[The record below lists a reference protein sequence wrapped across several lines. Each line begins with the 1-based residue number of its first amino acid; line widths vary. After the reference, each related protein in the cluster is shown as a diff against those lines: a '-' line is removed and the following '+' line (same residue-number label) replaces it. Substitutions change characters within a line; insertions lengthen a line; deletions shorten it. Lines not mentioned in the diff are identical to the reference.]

1 MYLGKN
7 SRQKRELL
15 DGLSVVLKWLIG
27 TPDAKDAMHYEDCI
41 NQLEKRETDLSSL
54 MLEQT
59 QIISSTVKTFNESI
73 LKITYDELIINEN
86 IERLNNYLNSSQSLL
101 FSLKASQDVSAIS
114 LQILE
119 SVVNLENE
127 INECLT
133 SILFAKSNTIHPS
146 IITLEKLYKE
156 LLLSNHIRTNKH
168 LVSPLAHKNIHT
180 ILESSSLS
188 AYVYSDKLVYILTFP
203 LIQNDPLD
211 LYHVYSIPIKHPN
224 SSLHTTIL
232 PEHVYL
238 AANPSGQTYVS
249 TSSLETC
256 KTYASEKQVCT
267 GLVAYDAT
275 ARPLCELQILHSISK
290 SLPKICTTSTF
301 EADIN
306 TFQYIENNKW
316 LYILSGE
323 TNCVLQCTKE
333 VTHHKIQGAGILS
346 LQKNCKLHTGYSTLS
361 ASQDSE
367 ENITYPIIVPDIRT
381 DDCFEEYRDIAKP
394 DLMPI
399 KINELPLDSLKQIK
413 NHIDKYGEEIKKI
426 KSTTF
431 AQRNTTTFSW
441 VYFTLGLIMLAY
453 LVFKICK
460 RCPNGL
466 LLRRRTL
473 NSPNRDSN
481 GCIQIFNN
489 CFANS
494 SRQQRTHV
502 AIPMSTISTSCVT
515 EDEDEDIEP
524 QHSQPISPVSIV
536 PATSKRSGANA
547 QSLF

>member
-1 MYLGKN
+1 MKERAKERYDGSIRNIAKFALGDKVLVKAPNPNNLDPKWEGPCEVIRVGFNENYLIRKSGSSARAFASANGATGQLTEPLPSYSGLFFKNEGTIYLSDESWKLVIYRDLRPLFIAKDSLVRLATKFHFVSTQYNNFTHIETTKSFLKLNLEKIENRLAELNMYLGKN

-168 LVSPLAHKNIHT
+168 LVSTVSPQNIHT

-275 ARPLCELQILHSISK
+275 ARPLCELQILQIAIPTDASRSSITASQIHLDNREPTSQFPCLQSQLAASQK
-290 SLPKICTTSTF
+290 MKTKTSSLS
-301 EADIN
+301 
-306 TFQYIENNKW
+306 
-316 LYILSGE
+316 ILSQSHPFPLFLRLLKDQAL
-323 TNCVLQCTKE
+323 TPNL
-333 VTHHKIQGAGILS
+333 
-346 LQKNCKLHTGYSTLS
+346 YSKGGGV
-361 ASQDSE
+361 
-367 ENITYPIIVPDIRT
+367 I
-381 DDCFEEYRDIAKP
+381 
-394 DLMPI
+394 
-399 KINELPLDSLKQIK
+399 
-413 NHIDKYGEEIKKI
+413 
-426 KSTTF
+426 
-431 AQRNTTTFSW
+431 
-441 VYFTLGLIMLAY
+441 
-453 LVFKICK
+453 
-460 RCPNGL
+460 
-466 LLRRRTL
+466 
-473 NSPNRDSN
+473 
-481 GCIQIFNN
+481 
-489 CFANS
+489 
-494 SRQQRTHV
+494 
-502 AIPMSTISTSCVT
+502 
-515 EDEDEDIEP
+515 
-524 QHSQPISPVSIV
+524 
-536 PATSKRSGANA
+536 
-547 QSLF
+547 

>member
-7 SRQKRELL
+7 ARQKRELL
-15 DGLSVVLKWLIG
+15 DALSPILKWLIG
-27 TPDAKDAMHYEDCI
+27 TPDARDAKRYDDCI
-41 NQLEKRETDLSSL
+41 NQLEKQDSDLSSL

-59 QIISSTVKTFNESI
+59 QIISSTVKTFNETI
-73 LKITYDELIINEN
+73 LKITYDEFIINEN
-86 IERLNNYLNSSQSLL
+86 IERLNKYLNSTQSLI
-101 FSLKASQDVSAIS
+101 FSLKASQDVSTIS

-119 SVVNLENE
+119 SVINLENE
-127 INECLT
+127 INDCLT
-133 SILFAKSNTIHPS
+133 SILFAKTNTIHPS
-146 IITLEKLYKE
+146 IISLKKLYQE

-168 LVSPLAHKNIHT
+168 LVVTVTPQNIHT

-238 AANPSGQTYVS
+238 ATNPNGQTYVS
-249 TSSLETC
+249 TSNLDTC
-256 KTYASEKQVCT
+256 TTYTAEKKVCT
-267 GLVAYDAT
+267 NLIAYDAT

-290 SLPKICTTSTF
+290 SLPKICITSTF

-306 TFQYIENNKW
+306 TFQYIDNNKW
-316 LYILSGE
+316 LYILSDE
-323 TNCVLQCTKE
+323 TNCVLQCANE
-333 VTHHKIQGAGILS
+333 VTHHKIQGAGILT
-346 LQKNCKLHTGYSTLS
+346 LPINCKLHTGYSTLS
-361 ASQDSE
+361 AYRNSE
-367 ENITYPIIVPDIRT
+367 ENISYPIIIPDIRT
-381 DDCFEEYRDIAKP
+381 DDCFEEYKNIEKP
-394 DLMPI
+394 DLIPI
-399 KINELPLDSLKQIK
+399 KISELPLDSLRQIK
-413 NHIDKYGEEIKKI
+413 THIDKYGDEIKKI

-431 AQRNTTTFSW
+431 TQRNTSTFSW
-441 VYFTLGLIMLAY
+441 IYFTLGIMMLAY
-453 LVFKICK
+453 IVYKICK

-466 LLRRRTL
+466 LLRRRAP

-502 AIPMSTISTSCVT
+502 AIPMTTISTSCVT
-515 EDEDEDIEP
+515 EDEDEDVEP
-524 QHSQPISPVSIV
+524 RCQPISPASTIST
-536 PATSKRSGANA
+536 TSKRSGANA